1 MRDYIKERDQRRDGG
16 RLKLKPKSELH
27 HLENYDIS
35 NQKTELLHCA
45 QYKWEILIIHYTFKQ
60 QENVPSAAVKKN
72 GDNSCSDKKVGK
84 GRCRQWIRGSVCHSL
99 LYLWHYPCLCL
110 FNCHC
115 LWHHPCLCLCHWH
128 CHCLCLCLSLLVD
141 KGGWLASFKAKLVMD
156 YRCKD

>member
-27 HLENYDIS
+27 HLENYDIW

-45 QYKWEILIIHYTFKQ
+45 QYKWEILIKKYIQ
-60 QENVPSAAVKKN
+60 AVPSAVKKN

-99 LYLWHYPCLCL
+99 LYLWHHPCLCL
-110 FNCHC
+110 FDCHC
-115 LWHHPCLCLCHWH
+115 LWHHPWLCLCHWH
-128 CHCLCLCLSLLVD
+128 CHCLCLSLLVD
-141 KGGWLASFKAKLVMD
+141 KGRWLASFKAKLVMD

>member
-1 MRDYIKERDQRRDGG
+1 MWNIKQIQANLALMRDYIKERDQRRDGG

-27 HLENYDIS
+27 HLENYDIW

-45 QYKWEILIIHYTFKQ
+45 QYKWEILIKQ
-60 QENVPSAAVKKN
+60 QENVPSAVKKN

-115 LWHHPCLCLCHWH
+115 LWHHSCPCL
-128 CHCLCLCLSLLVD
+128 SFLVD
-141 KGGWLASFKAKLVMD
+141 KGRWLASFKATLV
-156 YRCKD
+156 